1 MTVHRLRIAS
11 DAIRAKARAWVDAAP
26 IGCLIRFYP
35 EPKRTDAQNDKM
47 WAMLGDISKQCQLH
61 GKSKLPETWKFVMM
75 HALKYECAFE
85 IGLNGDPFPVGYKS
99 SQLSAQKMSELIEY
113 IYSYGAEQGV
123 MWSEKGYD
131 L

>member
-1 MTVHRLRIAS
+1 MAVHRLRIAS
-11 DAIRAKARAWVDAAP
+11 DAMRAKARAWVDAAP
-26 IGCLIRFYP
+26 IGCLVAFEP
-35 EPKRTDAQNDKM
+35 DPKRSTEQNAKM

-61 GKSKLPETWKFVMM
+61 GKSKAPETWKLVMM

-85 IGLNGDPFPVGYKS
+85 IGMNGDPFPVGYKS
-99 SQLSAQKMSELIEY
+99 SKLSVSEMSEFIEY

-131 L
+131 I